1 MVDISCRGLLF
12 DLDGVLVDSTP
23 AVTRVWT
30 RWALEHGLD
39 PEETV
44 RRAHGRPS
52 IATIRDLLPNSDV
65 AKENDVVLRG
75 EIEDTRGVIP
85 LPGAQELLGSLPEDK
100 WALVTSCARPL
111 AEVRLK
117 AARLP
122 MPWRMITCDEVRKGK
137 PDPEPY
143 SKGAALLGIPAQDCA
158 VFEDAPAGI
167 RAGKAAGATVI
178 AFTTTSPE
186 DELVEAGAD
195 FILSGFPEV
204 SVLSANGSGLIRL
217 RVTRSK

>member
-1 MVDISCRGLLF
+1 V
-12 DLDGVLVDSTP
+12 
-23 AVTRVWT
+23 
-30 RWALEHGLD
+30 E
-39 PEETV
+39 
-44 RRAHGRPS
+44 
-52 IATIRDLLPNSDV
+52 
-65 AKENDVVLRG
+65 KENDVVLRG
-75 EIEDTRGVIP
+75 EIEDTRGVVP
-85 LPGAQELLGSLPEDK
+85 LPGARELLGSLTEDK

-122 MPWRMITCDEVRKGK
+122 MPRRMITCEDVRKGK

-143 SKGAALLGIPAQDCA
+143 AKGAALLGIPAQDCA

-178 AFTTTSPE
+178 AFTTTAPE
-186 DELVEAGAD
+186 SELVEARAD
-195 FILSGFPEV
+195 FILSGFLEV
-204 SVLSANGSGLIRL
+204 SVLSPNGSGLIRL